1 VPDQIYTRPLL
12 DKLGVVPEARVA
24 FVNLQE
30 PWFEAL
36 LAERGVSVER
46 PAPGADLQLIFV
58 GADVPGDLD
67 VLPALRK
74 AIRPNGA
81 IWVISRKGRAA
92 TLRDVDVI
100 EGALAAG
107 LVDNKVVSFSET
119 QTSARLVIRLRDRPA
134 AARG

>member
-1 VPDQIYTRPLL
+1 M
-12 DKLGVVPEARVA
+12 
-24 FVNLQE
+24 
-30 PWFEAL
+30 
-36 LAERGVSVER
+36 ER

-67 VLPALRK
+67 VLPALRQ

-119 QTSARLVIRLRDRPA
+119 QTSVRLVIRLRDRPA
-134 AARG
+134 ATARG